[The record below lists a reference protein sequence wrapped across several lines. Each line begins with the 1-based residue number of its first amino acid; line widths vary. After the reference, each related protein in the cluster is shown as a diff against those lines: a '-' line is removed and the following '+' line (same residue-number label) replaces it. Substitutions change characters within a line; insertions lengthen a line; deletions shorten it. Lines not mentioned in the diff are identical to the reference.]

1 MLFWEPFGLEGGW
14 SREGSALGGSA
25 RWVPFNGADAITVFH
40 QSSFL
45 FRECLDQN
53 VRPLCHG
60 VNLARFGAWTRS
72 AVRARHLTS
81 FHISRGLTTPQATW
95 LRTPASPP
103 CQDGGWGG
111 KKARLCC
118 LLLELAWWR
127 PGLVSPAFP
136 YFQNLWVAVN
146 ALADTED
153 RKVVCRLW
161 KGLEY
166 LRTL

>member
-14 SREGSALGGSA
+14 SRDGSALGGSA

-81 FHISRGLTTPQATW
+81 FHISRGPTTPQATW

-103 CQDGGWGG
+103 LPGWWMVRQESQ
-111 KKARLCC
+111 ARLPPSGAGMMAACP
-118 LLLELAWWR
+118 R
-127 PGLVSPAFP
+127 ISSFP
-136 YFQNLWVAVN
+136 ILSESMGGFKCPRWHWGQKSSV
-146 ALADTED
+146 
-153 RKVVCRLW
+153 
-161 KGLEY
+161 
-166 LRTL
+166 